1 MSDAYR
7 FINRELSWVEFN
19 RRVLDEARQVSNP
32 VMERIKFLAI
42 VSSNFDEFFMVRVAS
57 LRRAIKGG
65 DRGHAASSEAP
76 SETLKKVHAIC
87 RQTYR
92 EQYDLWD
99 GLLTQLGDEGIR
111 LVQPADYTQE
121 HLSFVREF
129 YQKELFNVL
138 SPVKV
143 EEKRPVPFIGNLR
156 MNLAFLIEPLKQLSG
171 EEAESEP
178 KMLVLE
184 VPRYLSRIVWLPET
198 RGGRSFTF
206 MEDVVATLAE
216 QLIPGYKVVDRLV
229 FRITRDAD
237 IPVDEEK
244 EEDFVDAMNKILRS
258 RLHSNPMRLEVQGGG
273 EALRHRLVE
282 ALNVDPDLIY
292 SFDGPLNLKDLFG
305 LAGLSGFDH
314 LRSPVW
320 TSRRTLPDDEDIWD
334 LIRQEDRLL
343 FHPYESFSPL
353 VRLLTEAAIDPNV
366 LSIRMTLYR
375 TSGESPIV
383 QALAKAAYEGKQV
396 TVLVELKA
404 RFDEEQNLGWAQ
416 TLEQAGGIVIYGV
429 AGLKVHAKA
438 TLIVRRESDGIR
450 RYAHLGTGNYNE
462 KTARLYSDF
471 GLLTARPDYTQ
482 EVAQFFNSITGY
494 SAISRMRHLV
504 MAPHYLKSKLI
515 SLIDGLTRQ
524 AKLGVSCQLN
534 AKMNSLADEDVIQA
548 LYRASEAGVKIR
560 LNVRGICMLVPGQ
573 SYSENILVVS
583 IVDRYLE
590 HARIFCFRAGETED
604 VYLASADWMFR
615 NLERRVE
622 LMFPILSQKLREKI
636 LDALE
641 VFFSDNVKSHRL
653 GKDGVW
659 TRQHPRVTEA
669 GTQEPEH
676 RAQEIFHN
684 AVEAER
690 ELDRKAVK
698 HDLVVHRRPKA
709 E

>member
-1 MSDAYR
+1 MSDSYE
-7 FINRELSWVEFN
+7 ISNRELSWIEFN
-19 RRVLDEARQVSNP
+19 RRVLSEARQASNP

-57 LRRAIKGG
+57 LRRAIKNG
-65 DRGHAASSEAP
+65 DRSLTKAPESP
-76 SETLKKVHAIC
+76 SETLAKVHDLC
-87 RQTYR
+87 RQTYA
-92 EQYDLWD
+92 EQYALWSQLL
-99 GLLTQLGDEGIR
+99 GLLADHGLRQ
-111 LVQPADYTQE
+111 VVPQDYTQE

-143 EEKRPVPFIGNLR
+143 EENRPIPFTGNLR
-156 MNLAFLIEPLKQLSG
+156 MNLAFLIEPLKPVPGPDG
-171 EEAESEP
+171 EM
-178 KMLVLE
+178 KMIVLE
-184 VPRYLSRIVWLPET
+184 VPTYLSRIVWLPET

-206 MEDVVATLAE
+206 IEDVVATLAE
-216 QLIPGYKVVDRLV
+216 QLVPGYRLV
-229 FRITRDAD
+229 DKLAFRITRDAD

-244 EEDFVDAMNKILRS
+244 EEDFVEAMTKILRN
-258 RLHSNPMRLEVQGGG
+258 RLHSNPMRLELQGGG
-273 EALRHRLVE
+273 DDLRRRLAEALD
-282 ALNVDPDLIY
+282 VDPSLVY
-292 SFDGPLNLKDLFG
+292 AFDGPLNLKDLFS
-305 LAGLSGFDH
+305 LAGVQGFDH
-314 LRSPVW
+314 LKSPVW

-334 LIRQEDRLL
+334 LVRQEDRLL

-429 AGLKVHAKA
+429 EGLKVHAKA

-471 GLLTARPDYTQ
+471 GLLTARPDYTH

-494 SAISRMRHLV
+494 SAISRMRFLI
-504 MAPHYLKSKLI
+504 MAPHYLKGNLI

-524 AKLGVSCQLN
+524 ARLGVPCRIL
-534 AKMNSLADEDVIQA
+534 AKMNSLADEDVIRA
-548 LYRASEAGVKIR
+548 LYRASEAGVEIK
-560 LNVRGICMLVPGQ
+560 LNVRGICMLVPGKTF
-573 SYSENILVVS
+573 SKNILVVS

-590 HARIFCFRAGETED
+590 HARVFCFRAGETED
-604 VYLASADWMFR
+604 VYLSSADWMFR

-622 LMFPILSQKLREKI
+622 LMFPVLSQDLKRKI
-636 LDALE
+636 TDCLE
-641 VFFSDNVKSHRL
+641 VWFKDNVKAHVL
-653 GKDGVW
+653 QHDGTW
-659 TRQHPRVTEA
+659 IRRHPGLTSNGVLE
-669 GTQEPEH
+669 EDH

-684 AVEAER
+684 QVEAER

>member
-1 MSDAYR
+1 MSDDYDL
-7 FINRELSWVEFN
+7 FNRELSWIEFN
-19 RRVLDEARQVSNP
+19 RRVLDEARQPSNP

-42 VSSNFDEFFMVRVAS
+42 VSSNFDEFFMVRIPS
-57 LRRAIKGG
+57 LRRAIKAG
-65 DRGHAASSEAP
+65 DIGRSKTSEPP
-76 SETLKKVHAIC
+76 SETLRRVHTVC
-87 RQTYR
+87 RQTYA
-92 EQYDLWD
+92 EQYQLWNQQLAQLAD
-99 GLLTQLGDEGIR
+99 HGLRHVTPL
-111 LVQPADYTQE
+111 DYTQE

-143 EEKRPVPFIGNLR
+143 EDKRPFPFTGNLR
-156 MNLAFLIEPLKQLSG
+156 MNLAFLIEPLKAAPG
-171 EEAESEP
+171 DDAEP
-178 KMLVLE
+178 KMIVLE
-184 VPRYLSRIVWLPET
+184 VPPYLSRIVWLPET

-206 MEDVVATLAE
+206 IEDVVATLAE
-216 QLIPGYKVVDRLV
+216 QLVPGYKLIDKAA

-258 RLHSNPMRLEVQGGG
+258 RLHSNPMRLELQGGG
-273 EALRHRLVE
+273 EVLRGRLTAALD
-282 ALNVDPDLIY
+282 VDPSLVY

-305 LAGLSGFDH
+305 LAGLVGFDH

-320 TSRRTLPDDEDIWD
+320 NSRRSLPDDEDIWD
-334 LIRQEDRLL
+334 LVRQEDRLL

-482 EVAQFFNSITGY
+482 EVAQFFNAITGY
-494 SAISRMRHLV
+494 SAISRMRHLI
-504 MAPHYLKSKLI
+504 MAPHYLKGKLL

-524 AKLGVSCQLN
+524 AKLGVPCRIL
-534 AKMNSLADEDVIQA
+534 AKMNSLADEDVIKA
-548 LYRASEAGVKIR
+548 LYRASEAGVEIR
-560 LNVRGICMLVPGQ
+560 LNVRGICMLVPGKAF
-573 SYSENILVVS
+573 SRNIQVVS

-590 HARIFCFRAGETED
+590 HARCFVFRAGETED
-604 VYLASADWMFR
+604 VYLSSADWMFR

-622 LMFPILSQKLREKI
+622 LMFPILSQDHKATIVE
-636 LDALE
+636 ALE
-641 VFFSDNVKSHRL
+641 VWFADNVKAHVL
-653 GKDGVW
+653 QPDGVW
-659 TRQHPRVTEA
+659 LRRIPGLTPTGVLDSER
-669 GTQEPEH
+669 

-684 AVEAER
+684 RIEAER
-690 ELDRKAVK
+690 EIDRKAVK
-698 HDLVVHRRPKA
+698 HDLMVRRKPR
-709 E
+709 EE

>member
-1 MSDAYR
+1 MSDDYR
-7 FINRELSWVEFN
+7 FLNRELSWIEFN

-65 DRGHAASSEAP
+65 DRGPSKTSESP
-76 SETLKKVHAIC
+76 SETLRKVHELC
-87 RQTYR
+87 RQTYT
-92 EQYDLWD
+92 EQYALWSQ
-99 GLLTQLGDEGIR
+99 LLSQLGDHGLR
-111 LVQPADYTQE
+111 QVVPADYTQE

-129 YQKELFNVL
+129 YSKELFNVL

-143 EEKRPVPFIGNLR
+143 EEKRPFPFTGNLR
-156 MNLAFLIEPLKQLSG
+156 MNLAFLIVPLQTNAP
-171 EEAESEP
+171 EEP

-184 VPRYLSRIVWLPET
+184 VPPYLSRIVWLPET

-206 MEDVVATLAE
+206 IEDVVATLAE
-216 QLIPGYKVVDRLV
+216 QLVPGYRLV
-229 FRITRDAD
+229 DKLAFRITRDAD

-244 EEDFVDAMNKILRS
+244 EEDFVDAMNKILLS
-258 RLHSNPMRLEVQGGG
+258 RLHSNPMRLEVQGGNAELRQRLI
-273 EALRHRLVE
+273 EALDVK
-282 ALNVDPDLIY
+282 PDLVY
-292 SFDGPLNLKDLFG
+292 SFDGPLNLKDLFA
-305 LAGLSGFDH
+305 LAGVGGFDH
-314 LRSPVW
+314 LRVPAW
-320 TSRRTLPDDEDIWD
+320 TSRRSLPDDEDIWE
-334 LIRQEDRLL
+334 LVRQEDRLL
-343 FHPYESFSPL
+343 FHPYESFTPL

-471 GLLTARPDYTQ
+471 GLLTARPDYTH
-482 EVAQFFNSITGY
+482 EIAQFFNSITGY
-494 SAISRMRHLV
+494 SAISRMRHLI
-504 MAPHYLKSKLI
+504 MAPQYLKGKLL

-524 AKLGVSCQLN
+524 AKLGVSCRIW
-534 AKMNSLADEDVIQA
+534 AKMNSLADDDVIKS
-548 LYRASEAGVKIR
+548 LYRASEAGVEIR
-560 LNVRGICMLVPGQ
+560 LNVRGICMLIPDQ
-573 SYSENILVVS
+573 SFSKNIQVVS

-590 HARIFCFRAGETED
+590 HARVFCFRAGETED
-604 VYLASADWMFR
+604 VYLSSADWMFR

-622 LMFPILSQKLREKI
+622 LMFPILAQGLKDKI
-636 LDALE
+636 TDALG
-641 VFFSDNVKSHRL
+641 VWFDDNVKTHVL
-653 GKDGVW
+653 QGDGVW
-659 TRQHPRVTEA
+659 LRRRPSLTASGVLEEER
-669 GTQEPEH
+669 

-684 AVEAER
+684 AVESER
-690 ELDRKAVK
+690 EIDRKAVK
-698 HDLVVHRRPKA
+698 HDLVVHRRPQT

>member
-1 MSDAYR
+1 MSDDYDL
-7 FINRELSWVEFN
+7 FNRELSWIEFN
-19 RRVLDEARQVSNP
+19 RRVLDEARQPSNP

-42 VSSNFDEFFMVRVAS
+42 VSSNFDEFFMVRIPS
-57 LRRAIKGG
+57 LRRSIKAG
-65 DRGHAASSEAP
+65 DVGRSKTSEPP
-76 SETLKKVHAIC
+76 SETLRRVHEVC
-87 RQTYR
+87 RRTYT
-92 EQYDLWD
+92 EQYQIWNQLQAQLADH
-99 GLLTQLGDEGIR
+99 GLRQ
-111 LVQPADYTQE
+111 VKPQDYSQE

-143 EEKRPVPFIGNLR
+143 EEKRPFPFTGNLR
-156 MNLAFLIEPLKQLSG
+156 LNLAFLIEPLKAASG
-171 EEAESEP
+171 PEAEP
-178 KMLVLE
+178 KMVVLE
-184 VPRYLSRIVWLPET
+184 IPPYLSRIVWLPET
-198 RGGRSFTF
+198 RGGRSFAF
-206 MEDVVATLAE
+206 IEDVVATLAE
-216 QLIPGYKVVDRLV
+216 QLVPGFKITDRLA

-258 RLHSNPMRLEVQGGG
+258 RLHSNPMRLELQGGG
-273 EALRHRLVE
+273 EDLRRRLTE
-282 ALNVDPDLIY
+282 ALDVEPSLVY
-292 SFDGPLNLKDLFG
+292 PFDGPLNLKDLFA
-305 LAGLSGFDH
+305 LAGVVGFDH
-314 LRSPVW
+314 LRSPLW
-320 TSRRTLPDDEDIWD
+320 NSRRSLPDDEDIWD
-334 LIRQEDRLL
+334 LVRQEDRLL

-471 GLLTARPDYTQ
+471 GLLTARPDYTH
-482 EVAQFFNSITGY
+482 EVAQFFNAITGY
-494 SAISRMRHLV
+494 SAISRMRHLI
-504 MAPHYLKSKLI
+504 MAPHYLKGKLL

-524 AKLGVSCQLN
+524 AKLGVGCRIV
-534 AKMNSLADEDVIQA
+534 AKMNSLADEDVVKA
-548 LYRASEAGVKIR
+548 LYRASEAGVEIR
-560 LNVRGICMLVPGQ
+560 LNVRGICMLVPGKAF
-573 SYSENILVVS
+573 SKNIQVVS

-590 HARIFCFRAGETED
+590 HARCFVFRAGDTED
-604 VYLASADWMFR
+604 VYLSSADWMFR

-622 LMFPILSQKLREKI
+622 LMFPILAQGPKEKI
-636 LDALE
+636 VDALE
-641 VFFSDNVKSHRL
+641 VWFSDNVKAHVL
-653 GKDGVW
+653 QPDGTWLRRIPGLTPTGVLD
-659 TRQHPRVTEA
+659 E
-669 GTQEPEH
+669 EH

-684 AVEAER
+684 RIETER
-690 ELDRKAVK
+690 EIDRKAVK
-698 HDLVVHRRPKA
+698 HDLVVRRRPK
-709 E
+709 EE

>member
-1 MSDAYR
+1 MSDDYDL
-7 FINRELSWVEFN
+7 FNRELSWVEFN
-19 RRVLDEARQVSNP
+19 RRVLDEARQASNP

-42 VSSNFDEFFMVRVAS
+42 VSSNFDEFFMVRIPS
-57 LRRAIKGG
+57 LRRAIKAG
-65 DRGHAASSEAP
+65 DKGRSKTSEAP
-76 SETLKKVHAIC
+76 SETLRRVHEVC
-87 RQTYR
+87 RKTYE
-92 EQYDLWD
+92 EQYQLWNQ
-99 GLLTQLGDEGIR
+99 QLGQLSDHGLR
-111 LVQPADYTQE
+111 QVRPQDYSQE

-143 EEKRPVPFIGNLR
+143 EEKRPFPFTGNLR
-156 MNLAFLIEPLKQLSG
+156 MNLAFLIEPLKPLPG
-171 EEAESEP
+171 TEDEP
-178 KMLVLE
+178 KMIVLE
-184 VPRYLSRIVWLPET
+184 IPPYLSRIVWLPET

-206 MEDVVATLAE
+206 IEDVVATLAE
-216 QLIPGYKVVDRLV
+216 QLVPGFKLIDKLA

-258 RLHSNPMRLEVQGGG
+258 RLHSNPTRLEVQGGG
-273 EALRHRLVE
+273 EDLRSRLTAALD
-282 ALNVDPDLIY
+282 VDPSQVY
-292 SFDGPLNLKDLFG
+292 SFDGPLNLKDLFA
-305 LAGLSGFDH
+305 LAGVAGFDH

-320 TSRRTLPDDEDIWD
+320 SSRRSLPDDEDIWD
-334 LIRQEDRLL
+334 LVRQEDRLL

-471 GLLTARPDYTQ
+471 GLLTARPDYTH
-482 EVAQFFNSITGY
+482 EVAQFFNAITGY
-494 SAISRMRHLV
+494 SAISRMRHLI
-504 MAPHYLKSKLI
+504 MAPHYLKGKLLT
-515 SLIDGLTRQ
+515 LIDGLTRQ
-524 AKLGVSCQLN
+524 AKLGVPCRLL
-534 AKMNSLADEDVIQA
+534 AKMNSLADEDVIKA
-548 LYRASEAGVKIR
+548 LYRASEAGVEIR
-560 LNVRGICMLVPGQ
+560 LNVRGICMLVPGKAFSQ
-573 SYSENILVVS
+573 NIQVVS

-590 HARIFCFRAGETED
+590 HARCFVFRAGETED
-604 VYLASADWMFR
+604 VYLSSADWMFR

-622 LMFPILSQKLREKI
+622 LMFPILAQNHKDKI
-636 LDALE
+636 IEALE
-641 VFFSDNVKSHRL
+641 VWFADNVKAHVLQPSGTWLRRIPGL
-653 GKDGVW
+653 TPSGVLDEE
-659 TRQHPRVTEA
+659 R
-669 GTQEPEH
+669 

-684 AVEAER
+684 RIEAER

-698 HDLVVHRRPKA
+698 HDLVVRRRPK
-709 E
+709 EE

>member
-1 MSDAYR
+1 MSDYYE
-7 FINRELSWVEFN
+7 FSNRELSWIEFN
-19 RRVLDEARQVSNP
+19 RRVLSEARLASNP

-57 LRRAIKGG
+57 LRRAIKNG
-65 DRGHAASSEAP
+65 DRGLNKSAESP
-76 SETLKKVHAIC
+76 SATLKKVHELC
-87 RQTYR
+87 RQTYAQ
-92 EQYDLWD
+92 QYGIWNELL
-99 GLLTQLGDEGIR
+99 GLLTDHGLRQ
-111 LVQPADYTQE
+111 VVPQDYTQE

-143 EEKRPVPFIGNLR
+143 EEKRPFPFTGNLR
-156 MNLAFLIEPLKQLSG
+156 MNLAFLIAPLKPVPDPEG
-171 EEAESEP
+171 EL
-178 KMLVLE
+178 KMIVLE
-184 VPRYLSRIVWLPET
+184 IPPYLSRIVWLPET

-206 MEDVVATLAE
+206 IEDVVVTLAE
-216 QLIPGYKVVDRLV
+216 QLVPGYKLVDKLA

-273 EALRHRLVE
+273 EDLRRRLIA
-282 ALNVDPDLIY
+282 ALNVDLSLVY
-292 SFDGPLNLKDLFG
+292 TFEGPLNLKDLFAV
-305 LAGLSGFDH
+305 AGVSGFEH

-320 TSRRTLPDDEDIWD
+320 NSRRTLPDDQDIWD
-334 LIRQEDRLL
+334 LIRQEDHLL

-353 VRLLTEAAIDPNV
+353 LRLLTEAAIDPNV

-383 QALAKAAYEGKQV
+383 QALAKAAHEGKQV

-429 AGLKVHAKA
+429 EGLKVHAKA

-471 GLLTARPDYTQ
+471 GYLTARPDYTH

-494 SAISRMRHLV
+494 SAISRMRYLI
-504 MAPHYLKSKLI
+504 MAPHYLKGKLI
-515 SLIDGLTRQ
+515 SLIEGLTRQ
-524 AKLGVSCQLN
+524 AKLGVSCRIV
-534 AKMNSLADEDVIQA
+534 AKMNSLADDDVITA
-548 LYRASEAGVKIR
+548 LYKASEAGVEIR
-560 LNVRGICMLVPGQ
+560 LNVRGICMLVPGK
-573 SYSENILVVS
+573 SFSKNIQIVS

-590 HARIFCFRAGETED
+590 HARIFTFRAGETED
-604 VYLASADWMFR
+604 VYLSSADWMFR

-622 LMFPILSQKLREKI
+622 LMFPILLQELKDKI
-636 LDALE
+636 MDALE
-641 VFFSDNVKSHRL
+641 VWFDDNVKAHVL
-653 GKDGVW
+653 GEDGTW
-659 TRQHPRVTEA
+659 TRRQPGLTGNGVLEEDR
-669 GTQEPEH
+669 

-684 AVEAER
+684 RIEAER
-690 ELDRKAVK
+690 EMDRKAIK
-698 HDLVVHRRPKA
+698 HDLVVHRKPKA
-709 E
+709 D

>member
-1 MSDAYR
+1 MSDDYDL
-7 FINRELSWVEFN
+7 FNRELSWIEFN
-19 RRVLDEARQVSNP
+19 RRVLDEARQGSNP

-42 VSSNFDEFFMVRVAS
+42 VSSNFDEFFMVRIPS
-57 LRRAIKGG
+57 LRRAIKAG
-65 DRGHAASSEAP
+65 DVGRSKASEPP
-76 SETLKKVHAIC
+76 SETLRRVHEAC
-87 RQTYR
+87 RRTYA
-92 EQYDLWD
+92 EQYQLWSQ
-99 GLLTQLGDEGIR
+99 QLGQLSDHGLR
-111 LVQPADYTQE
+111 QVTPLDYSQE

-143 EEKRPVPFIGNLR
+143 EEKRPFPFTGNLR
-156 MNLAFLIEPLKQLSG
+156 MNLAFLIEPLKAVPG
-171 EEAESEP
+171 DENEP
-178 KMLVLE
+178 KMIVLE
-184 VPRYLSRIVWLPET
+184 IPPYLSRIVWLPET

-206 MEDVVATLAE
+206 IEDVVATLAE
-216 QLIPGYKVVDRLV
+216 QLVPGYKLIDKLA

-273 EALRHRLVE
+273 EDLRRRLAAALDVE
-282 ALNVDPDLIY
+282 PSLIY
-292 SFDGPLNLKDLFG
+292 SFNGPLNLKDLFA
-305 LAGLSGFDH
+305 LAGVPGFDH
-314 LRSPVW
+314 LRSPLW
-320 TSRRTLPDDEDIWD
+320 NSRRSLPDDEDIWD
-334 LIRQEDRLL
+334 LVRQEDRLL

-438 TLIVRRESDGIR
+438 CLIVRRESDGIR

-471 GLLTARPDYTQ
+471 GLLTARPDYTH
-482 EVAQFFNSITGY
+482 EVAQFFNAITGY
-494 SAISRMRHLV
+494 SAISRMRHLI
-504 MAPHYLKSKLI
+504 MAPHYLKGKLL

-524 AKLGVSCQLN
+524 AKLGVPCRIL
-534 AKMNSLADEDVIQA
+534 AKMNSLADEDVIKA
-548 LYRASEAGVKIR
+548 LYRASEAGVEIR
-560 LNVRGICMLVPGQ
+560 LNVRGICMLVPGKAF
-573 SYSENILVVS
+573 SRNIQVVS
-583 IVDRYLE
+583 IVDRFLE
-590 HARIFCFRAGETED
+590 HARVFVFRAGETED
-604 VYLASADWMFR
+604 VYLSSADWMFR

-622 LMFPILSQKLREKI
+622 LMFPILSPNHKETI
-636 LDALE
+636 VEALG
-641 VFFSDNVKSHRL
+641 VWFADNVKAHVL
-653 GKDGVW
+653 QPDGVW
-659 TRQHPRVTEA
+659 LRRIPGLTDSGVLDEER
-669 GTQEPEH
+669 

-684 AVEAER
+684 RIEAER
-690 ELDRKAVK
+690 EIDRKAVK
-698 HDLVVHRRPKA
+698 HDLVVRRRPR
-709 E
+709 EE

>member
-1 MSDAYR
+1 MDDSYKLL
-7 FINRELSWVEFN
+7 NRELSWIEFN

-57 LRRAIKGG
+57 LRRAIKSG
-65 DRGHAASSEAP
+65 DRGVNTSVESP
-76 SETLKKVHAIC
+76 SETLRRVHEIC
-87 RQTYR
+87 RKTYT
-92 EQYDLWD
+92 EQYLLWADLL
-99 GLLTQLGDEGIR
+99 GQLGDHGLR
-111 LVQPADYTQE
+111 QVVPADYTQE

-143 EEKRPVPFIGNLR
+143 EDKRPFPFTGNLR
-156 MNLAFLIEPLKQLSG
+156 LNLAFLIEPLKPAPG
-171 EEAESEP
+171 ADTEP

-184 VPRYLSRIVWLPET
+184 VPPYLSRIVWLPET
-198 RGGRSFTF
+198 RGGRSFSF
-206 MEDVVATLAE
+206 IEDVVATLAE
-216 QLIPGYKVVDRLV
+216 QLVPGYKLVDKLA

-273 EALRHRLVE
+273 DDLRRRLVE
-282 ALNVDPDLIY
+282 ALDVDPGLIY
-292 SFDGPLNLKDLFG
+292 SFNGPLNLKDLFA

-314 LRSPVW
+314 LRVPVW
-320 TSRRTLPDDEDIWD
+320 NSRRSLPDDEDIWD
-334 LIRQEDRLL
+334 LVRQEDRLL

-471 GLLTARPDYTQ
+471 GLLTARPDYTH

-494 SAISRMRHLV
+494 SAISRMKHLV
-504 MAPHYLKSKLI
+504 MAPHYLKGKLI
-515 SLIDGLTRQ
+515 SLIEGLTRQ
-524 AKLGVSCQLN
+524 AKLGVACRIW
-534 AKMNSLADEDVIQA
+534 AKMNSLADEDVIKV
-548 LYRASEAGVKIR
+548 LYKASEAGVEIR

-573 SYSENILVVS
+573 PFSKNITVVS

-590 HARIFCFRAGETED
+590 HARVFCFRVGETED
-604 VYLASADWMFR
+604 VYLSSADWMFR

-622 LMFPILSQKLREKI
+622 LMFPILSQPLKDKVIET
-636 LDALE
+636 LE
-641 VFFSDNVKSHRL
+641 VWFSDNVKTHVLQS
-653 GKDGVW
+653 DGMWQRRRPGLTASGVLEEE
-659 TRQHPRVTEA
+659 R
-669 GTQEPEH
+669 

-684 AVEAER
+684 RMEAER
-690 ELDRKAVK
+690 DLDRKAVK
-698 HDLVVHRRPKA
+698 HDLVVHRRPKTD
-709 E
+709 

>member
-1 MSDAYR
+1 MSDDYDL
-7 FINRELSWVEFN
+7 FNRELSWIEFN
-19 RRVLDEARQVSNP
+19 RRVLDEARQPSNP

-42 VSSNFDEFFMVRVAS
+42 VSSNFDEFFMVRIPS
-57 LRRAIKGG
+57 LRRAIKAG
-65 DRGHAASSEAP
+65 DVGRLKTSEPP
-76 SETLKKVHAIC
+76 SETLRRVHEVC
-87 RQTYR
+87 RRTYA
-92 EQYDLWD
+92 EQYQLWNQQLAQLAD
-99 GLLTQLGDEGIR
+99 HGLRHVKPL
-111 LVQPADYTQE
+111 DYTQE

-143 EEKRPVPFIGNLR
+143 EDKRPFPFTGNLR
-156 MNLAFLIEPLKQLSG
+156 MNLAFLIEPLKASSG
-171 EEAESEP
+171 DDAEP
-178 KMLVLE
+178 KMIVLE
-184 VPRYLSRIVWLPET
+184 IPTYLSRIVWLPET
-198 RGGRSFTF
+198 RGGRSFSF
-206 MEDVVATLAE
+206 IEEVVATLAE
-216 QLIPGYKVVDRLV
+216 QLVPGYKLIDQAA

-258 RLHSNPMRLEVQGGG
+258 RLHSNPMRLELQGGG
-273 EALRHRLVE
+273 EVLRSRLTAALD
-282 ALNVDPDLIY
+282 VDPSLVY

-305 LAGLSGFDH
+305 LAGLAGFDH

-320 TSRRTLPDDEDIWD
+320 NSRRSLPDDEDIWD
-334 LIRQEDRLL
+334 LVRQEDRLL

-482 EVAQFFNSITGY
+482 EVAQFFNAITGY

-504 MAPHYLKSKLI
+504 MAPHYLKGKLL

-524 AKLGVSCQLN
+524 AKLGVPCRIL
-534 AKMNSLADEDVIQA
+534 AKMNSLADEDVIKA
-548 LYRASEAGVKIR
+548 LYRASEAGVEIR
-560 LNVRGICMLVPGQ
+560 LNVRGICMLVPGKAF
-573 SYSENILVVS
+573 SRNIQVVS

-590 HARIFCFRAGETED
+590 HARCFVFRAGETED
-604 VYLASADWMFR
+604 VYLSSADWMFR

-622 LMFPILSQKLREKI
+622 LMFPILAQDHKDTIVE
-636 LDALE
+636 ALE
-641 VFFSDNVKSHRL
+641 VWFADNVKAHVL
-653 GKDGVW
+653 QPDGVW
-659 TRQHPRVTEA
+659 LRRIPGVTASGVLDTER
-669 GTQEPEH
+669 

-684 AVEAER
+684 RIEAER
-690 ELDRKAVK
+690 EIDRKAVK
-698 HDLVVHRRPKA
+698 HDLVVRRKPR
-709 E
+709 EE